1 MEPRYVLLAA
11 LLLPAVLACG
21 PELAPPPARLAP
33 YLLAGVARVGEVT
46 VLPDPGL
53 GVVDRV
59 LLERAGASDT
69 LRQGILD
76 WLDQRGHFARGGELA
91 LEVRIREVRVRST
104 FTALLLRQVA
114 AADRLGAFVVV
125 TRRGDPAKV
134 FPAEVA
140 SALGG
145 WVWRKPDER
154 LDRMVRVLAQ
164 HIAEGL

>member
-1 MEPRYVLLAA
+1 M
-11 LLLPAVLACG
+11 
-21 PELAPPPARLAP
+21 
-33 YLLAGVARVGEVT
+33 
-46 VLPDPGL
+46 
-53 GVVDRV
+53 
-59 LLERAGASDT
+59 
-69 LRQGILD
+69 
-76 WLDQRGHFARGGELA
+76 
-91 LEVRIREVRVRST
+91 
-104 FTALLLRQVA
+104 
-114 AADRLGAFVVV
+114 V